1 MLVYR
6 MASEVKNRK
15 AEARIK
21 WWKMNKDE
29 RSTEFREEL
38 RQDLPDECES
48 TAETV
53 KETVNKVSVVPS
65 EQRKEERFGVKK
77 RTQTGL
83 E

>member
-1 MLVYR
+1 M
-6 MASEVKNRK
+6 K
-15 AEARIK
+15 AEARIN

-29 RSTEFREEL
+29 RNTESREEL

-48 TAETV
+48 TGETV